1 MKKGLLILV
10 LALAAGTAAFMVAR
24 SHRQS
29 AHSNVLLDTMP
40 ELAWLRT
47 ELKLS
52 EAQFRQASD
61 LHTAYR
67 PICAEMCRNI
77 SEAHAR
83 LETLAT
89 SGRGMT
95 PELTAAIR
103 NHARVH
109 AECQE
114 KMLEHLYQTAALL
127 DDKQAARYL
136 EAMIPHALDSAIT
149 GGKSSCHKD

>member
-1 MKKGLLILV
+1 MKKGLLILI
-10 LALAAGTAAFMVAR
+10 LALVAGIAAFVVAR

-29 AHSNVLLDTMP
+29 AHNEILLDSMP

-47 ELKLS
+47 ELKLT
-52 EAQFRQASD
+52 EAQFRQASE

-67 PICAEMCRNI
+67 PICAEMCHNI
-77 SEAHAR
+77 SEAHAK
-83 LETLAT
+83 LETLAQT
-89 SGRGMT
+89 GRGIT
-95 PELTAAIR
+95 PELTAAIQH
-103 NHARVH
+103 HARVH

-136 EAMIPHALDSAIT
+136 EAMIPHALDSSIT
-149 GGKSSCHKD
+149 GGTPGCHKD